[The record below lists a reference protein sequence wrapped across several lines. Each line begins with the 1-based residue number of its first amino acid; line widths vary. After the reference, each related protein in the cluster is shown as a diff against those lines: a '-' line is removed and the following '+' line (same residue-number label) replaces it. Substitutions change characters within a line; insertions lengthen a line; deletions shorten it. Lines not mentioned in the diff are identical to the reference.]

1 MSEPSPGDL
10 LTALHQQDP
19 QQLGTVI
26 TGGTAGN
33 QPAQIRLNKGIA
45 IFCQFWM
52 TCEHQD
58 AKQSFTKHGE
68 STPTQQAPTTNTHD
82 DEALPSRYLR
92 KNAMSNRQEIKN
104 GTSAKEGG

>member
-1 MSEPSPGDL
+1 MNRQPDGVSKPSPGDL

-33 QPAQIRLNKGIA
+33 QPAQIRLNKGIT
-45 IFCQFWM
+45 IFCQFWT

-68 STPTQQAPTTNTHD
+68 STPT
-82 DEALPSRYLR
+82 
-92 KNAMSNRQEIKN
+92 
-104 GTSAKEGG
+104 